1 MDKSFSEFIRNGTEE
16 EKQEVFSK
24 VIDDACEQQSET
36 IKKSVLSEK
45 WNIHTATGCSVRSE
59 SGQIVFEYPLS
70 VHRERI
76 NIEEY
81 KRWLDYADHICELHN
96 QFIEGR

>member
-36 IKKSVLSEK
+36 ILSEK